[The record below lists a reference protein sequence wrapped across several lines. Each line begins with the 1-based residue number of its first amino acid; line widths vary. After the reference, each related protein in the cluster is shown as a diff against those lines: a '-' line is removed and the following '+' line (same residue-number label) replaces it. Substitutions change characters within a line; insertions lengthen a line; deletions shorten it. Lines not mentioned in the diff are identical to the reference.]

1 MRLEIRE
8 GAAAGTTIEVGE
20 GRFTVGREEGC
31 DLVLADDP
39 EASRRHAYLTALPD
53 GRCEVGDL
61 GSRNGT
67 YVNGQRLSGPVALSG
82 GEEVRIGQTVLAA
95 LAPEPAGEAT
105 EMAPADAGATEIAP
119 VPPPIPPPVSPPAPE
134 P

>member
-53 GRCEVGDL
+53 GRCEIGDL

-67 YVNGQRLSGPVALSG
+67 FVNGRRLSEPVALSG
-82 GEEVRIGQTVLAA
+82 GGEVRMGQTVLVA
-95 LAPEPAGEAT
+95 LAPEPSGA
-105 EMAPADAGATEIAP
+105 ATEIAP
-119 VPPPIPPPVSPPAPE
+119 AAPGWPALAPVLPPAHRPV
-134 P
+134 